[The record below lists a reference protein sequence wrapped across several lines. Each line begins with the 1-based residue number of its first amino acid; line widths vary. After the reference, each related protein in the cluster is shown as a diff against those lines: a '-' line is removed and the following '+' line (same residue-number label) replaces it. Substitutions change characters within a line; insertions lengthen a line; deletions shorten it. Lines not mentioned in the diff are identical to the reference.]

1 MSTQEEGL
9 FHLFHGFFD
18 VAPEGRTVVRVVGN
32 KTAGGFCKG
41 EGVLCGAAGRLI
53 GQGQRAKVENFT
65 LPDQVF
71 GNFLRGQRQICAEI
85 AAEAEF
91 PVAVLVQSDEGKG
104 GIAERVGP
112 EPPVGD
118 AALDQGFPERFS
130 EEVVA
135 YLPDK
140 GGAAV
145 VAGDGGEKVHR
156 RSSRFWQRGVA
167 VWIVPAGEKS

>member
-1 MSTQEEGL
+1 M
-9 FHLFHGFFD
+9 
-18 VAPEGRTVVRVVGN
+18 
-32 KTAGGFCKG
+32 
-41 EGVLCGAAGRLI
+41 LCGAAGRLI

-65 LPDQVF
+65 FPDQVF
-71 GNFLRGQRQICAEI
+71 GNFLRGQRQICTEI

-118 AALDQGFPERFS
+118 AALNQGFPERFS

-145 VAGDGGEKVHR
+145 LAGDGGEKVHR
-156 RSSRFWQRGVA
+156 RSSRFLGKEGVA
-167 VWIVPAGEKS
+167 VWIGPCRGEVDEDLPQSGDIVLHKNPPDGCL